1 MSFSAYTCL
10 AHTGTTTLGPTINFY
25 SNIGGYST
33 IFTSKLVSQIT
44 NENCPFILTGIPDGT
59 TTILMRDPVS
69 TSCLYIPV
77 STEVPLTACFYNMVE
92 IPYYIYEYLS
102 ECSTEGIPPNEITI
116 TAFTFYIDSLIVN
129 GIEYVTGPPLLSA
142 VTFNNINIIPAAI
155 PTEYVKN
162 PPLCNPVMT
171 GFTYTNF
178 VDFLNS
184 TFSTLGLSNY
194 RAQISLVGRDL
205 GNNSQSGFYIIHP
218 STDSF
223 SISIGDEWQTSPFIY
238 TQNQILYEGS
248 KVYFRTMT
256 CCDINLVGNV
266 VIEL

>member
-1 MSFSAYTCL
+1 MPFSAYTCL

-25 SNIGGYST
+25 SNINGYST

-59 TTILMRDPVS
+59 TTVLMRDPVS

-77 STEVPLTACFYNMVE
+77 SIRVVPLTACFYNMVE
-92 IPYYIYEYLS
+92 NPYYIYEYLS
-102 ECSTEGIPPNEITI
+102 ECSTYDDPPITV

-129 GIEYVTGPPLLSA
+129 GVEYVTGPPLLSA
-142 VTFNNINIIPAAI
+142 VTFNNINIVPAAI
-155 PTEYVKN
+155 PGEFTKN
-162 PPLCNPVMT
+162 PPSCIPITT

-184 TFSTLGLSNY
+184 TFTTLGLTNY

-238 TQNQILYEGS
+238 TQNQILHEGS
-248 KVYFRTMT
+248 KVYYRSMT

-266 VIEL
+266 VIE